1 MSFPGSVRKALF
13 GMVLALW
20 GNSGVLYAQQQSY
33 EDLRTAAAAG
43 DLDAQRALG
52 EALVSGKDG
61 APQNTEDGLAMLE
74 ATSNAGDIDA
84 KASLGK
90 LLLEGYLVPADPDR
104 GAQLLADAI
113 EVGNVEAQTT
123 LGLALLWGVN
133 REVNPVRA
141 KALLEDA
148 AEGGDLLAVRVLG
161 QNLLGGWVFEQD
173 VERGMAMLEKA
184 GDAGDPEALVSLG
197 NSYLKR
203 SRASADRRL
212 ALDYFE
218 RAADLGDG
226 KGLADYGSALMW
238 SQAGPA
244 DAEAYLRRA
253 GEMGVG
259 PAWTTLATGAMY
271 GYLGHNSRSKYSD
284 FAERGTA
291 AGEKQIAVLDAQRQ
305 IWGISMRASGP
316 KTLAGL
322 EAAADA
328 GNDVATQYL
337 ISLVRDG
344 NGLNIR
350 KDPDAARAYLERFSK
365 SLSPLE
371 VRQLGFTI
379 DVSSTKV
386 VPNFAALAE
395 TYNSQPDLK
404 SVAFGEDI
412 YAVNPNFSFF
422 VLQQNMREK
431 GLYDEDL
438 NGMATPAT
446 LRGVYAECRALANPE
461 RCNDTVMRADIIGAL
476 LAR

>member
-1 MSFPGSVRKALF
+1 MSISGSMRKTLF

-20 GNSGVLYAQQQSY
+20 GNSGALYAQSQSY
-33 EDLRTAAAAG
+33 EDLRTAAATG
-43 DLDAQRALG
+43 DLNAQRTLG

-61 APQNTEDGLAMLE
+61 APQNTEEGLAMLE
-74 ATSNAGDIDA
+74 ATSNTGDIDA

-104 GAQLLADAI
+104 GTQLLADAI
-113 EVGNVEAQTT
+113 EAGNVEAQTT

-133 REVNPVRA
+133 REKDPVRA
-141 KALLEDA
+141 NALLEEA
-148 AEGGDLLAVRVLG
+148 AKGGDLLAVRVLG

-173 VERGMAMLEKA
+173 VERGMALLNIA

-197 NSYLKR
+197 NYYLNR
-203 SRASADRRL
+203 SRASTDPRL

-218 RAADLGDG
+218 RAADFGDV

-259 PAWTTLATGAMY
+259 SAWTTLATGAMY
-271 GYLGHNSRSKYSD
+271 GYLGRNSRSKYDD

-305 IWGISMRASGP
+305 MWGISMRASGP

-322 EAAADA
+322 DAAADA
-328 GNDVATQYL
+328 GNDVAAHYL

-344 NGLNIR
+344 NSLNIR
-350 KDPDAARAYLERFSK
+350 KNPDAARAYLERFSK
-365 SLSPLE
+365 LLTPPE
-371 VRQLGFTI
+371 VRQLSFTI
-379 DVSSTKV
+379 DASSTKV
-386 VPNFAALAE
+386 VSNFAALAQ

-404 SVAFGEDI
+404 SVAFGEEI
-412 YAVNPNFSFF
+412 YAANPNFSFF
-422 VLQQNMREK
+422 VLQQNMRDS
-431 GLYDEDL
+431 GLYDGDL

-446 LRGVYAECRALANPE
+446 LRGVYTECRALANPE